1 MEVLVVLT
9 MGDGMAHAKFT
20 TQDGISID
28 LKGTPEELSAVV
40 ERLRRSRAADT
51 PLGRKSA
58 PREQAGREKADL
70 PQLIEDLR
78 SEEFFRQPQGLG
90 ALRIKLG
97 EMGHHYPLTTLS
109 GAMQTEAKRRRL
121 RRYKE
126 DGKYVY
132 VQ

>member
-1 MEVLVVLT
+1 
-9 MGDGMAHAKFT
+9 MAHAKFT

-28 LKGTPEELSAVV
+28 LEGTPDELAAVV
-40 ERLRRSRAADT
+40 ERLRRSPADKDSS
-51 PLGRKSA
+51 GRKKTA
-58 PREQAGREKADL
+58 RKQTGRVKAEL
-70 PQLIEDLR
+70 PQLIESLR
-78 SEEFFRQPQGLG
+78 NEEFFRQPQGLG
-90 ALRIKLG
+90 AVRAKLA

-126 DGKYVY
+126 DAKYVY